1 MVTFFSQSQECI
13 WKQFIKFI
21 HKLESVVDCNVDL
34 QEYFPVVLYIML
46 YKVILTFESVDK
58 MLWCDESD
66 ESHRAIRSDGT
77 NCFLVPSS

>member
-1 MVTFFSQSQECI
+1 MVTFFSQSQCI

-21 HKLESVVDCNVDL
+21 HKLESVVECNVDL

-58 MLWCDESD
+58 MLWCDQSD
-66 ESHRAIRSDGT
+66 ESHRAIRSNGT

>member
-1 MVTFFSQSQECI
+1 MVTFFSQSQCI

-21 HKLESVVDCNVDL
+21 HKLQSVVECKVDL

-58 MLWCDESD
+58 MLWCDQSD
-66 ESHRAIRSDGT
+66 ESH
-77 NCFLVPSS
+77 

>member
-1 MVTFFSQSQECI
+1 MVTFFSQSQCI

-58 MLWCDESD
+58 MLWCDHSNESY
-66 ESHRAIRSDGT
+66 
-77 NCFLVPSS
+77 

>member
-1 MVTFFSQSQECI
+1 MVTFFSQSQCI

-21 HKLESVVDCNVDL
+21 HKLQSVVECNVDL

-58 MLWCDESD
+58 MLWCDQSD
-66 ESHRAIRSDGT
+66 ESH
-77 NCFLVPSS
+77 

>member
-1 MVTFFSQSQECI
+1 MVTFFSQSQCI

-21 HKLESVVDCNVDL
+21 HKLQSVVECNVDL

-58 MLWCDESD
+58 M
-66 ESHRAIRSDGT
+66 
-77 NCFLVPSS
+77 V

>member
-1 MVTFFSQSQECI
+1 MVTFFSQSRCI

-21 HKLESVVDCNVDL
+21 HKLESVVDYNVHL
-34 QEYFPVVLYIML
+34 QEYFPVVLYILL

-58 MLWCDESD
+58 MLWCDQSD
-66 ESHRAIRSDGT
+66 ESHRAIRSNGT

>member
-1 MVTFFSQSQECI
+1 MVTIFSQSQCI

-21 HKLESVVDCNVDL
+21 HKLQSVVECNVDL

-58 MLWCDESD
+58 MLWCDQSD
-66 ESHRAIRSDGT
+66 ESH
-77 NCFLVPSS
+77 

>member
-1 MVTFFSQSQECI
+1 MVTFFSQSQCL

-21 HKLESVVDCNVDL
+21 HKLQSVVECNVDL

-58 MLWCDESD
+58 MLWCDQSD
-66 ESHRAIRSDGT
+66 ESH
-77 NCFLVPSS
+77 